1 MLSLPELVALAEDF
15 PAASAIDLS
24 PMTVCLIL
32 AAAELL
38 GNDAIWQGAGY
49 ELTADELD
57 EAAHLFAQLAEYL
70 RETK

>member
-24 PMTVCLIL
+24 PMTVCLVL

-38 GNDAIWQGAGY
+38 GNDKLWQGAGY
-49 ELTADELD
+49 ELTAEEL
-57 EAAHLFAQLAEYL
+57 
-70 RETK
+70 ETIHDIVATMESEVMA